1 MIIFAIKD
9 KTQMTML
16 IMWLIELYLNDL
28 GGLKEEGAIAKH
40 EDLEDE
46 FRKFLAQTK
55 VKVSI
60 RAKEPKI
67 IHHSLHGQSLQSFCI
82 PYIPDFNLFLAL
94 QFLNFF
100 SSELDFK
107 RFLAKLSSRVMLQD
121 PFSYP
126 KPGCKM
132 GK

>member
-55 VKVSI
+55 VKVSMYTAQRNLQLFTI
-60 RAKEPKI
+60 VCSNVFKVFVFHTPLTSI
-67 IHHSLHGQSLQSFCI
+67 CFWLCSSLI
-82 PYIPDFNLFLAL
+82 
-94 QFLNFF
+94 F
-100 SSELDFK
+100 S
-107 RFLAKLSSRVMLQD
+107 V
-121 PFSYP
+121 PN
-126 KPGCKM
+126 
-132 GK
+132 

>member
-55 VKVSI
+55 VKVSMYTAQRNLKLFTI
-60 RAKEPKI
+60 VCMG
-67 IHHSLHGQSLQSFCI
+67 SLYKVFVFHTSLTSICFWLCSSLI
-82 PYIPDFNLFLAL
+82 
-94 QFLNFF
+94 FF
-100 SSELDFK
+100 SSELDYK
-107 RFLAKLSSRVMLQD
+107 RFLAKLSSRVM
-121 PFSYP
+121 F
-126 KPGCKM
+126 
-132 GK
+132 

>member
-60 RAKEPKI
+60 RRKGTWNYSPQFAWAVFAKFLYSI
-67 IHHSLHGQSLQSFCI
+67 F
-82 PYIPDFNLFLAL
+82 IPDFNLFLAL

-100 SSELDFK
+100 SSELD
-107 RFLAKLSSRVMLQD
+107 
-121 PFSYP
+121 
-126 KPGCKM
+126 
-132 GK
+132 

>member
-60 RAKEPKI
+60 RRK
-67 IHHSLHGQSLQSFCI
+67 GT
-82 PYIPDFNLFLAL
+82 
-94 QFLNFF
+94 
-100 SSELDFK
+100 SELFTIVCMGSLCK
-107 RFLAKLSSRVMLQD
+107 VFVFHTSLSLICFWLCSSLL
-121 PFSYP
+121 FSVP
-126 KPGCKM
+126 N
-132 GK
+132 